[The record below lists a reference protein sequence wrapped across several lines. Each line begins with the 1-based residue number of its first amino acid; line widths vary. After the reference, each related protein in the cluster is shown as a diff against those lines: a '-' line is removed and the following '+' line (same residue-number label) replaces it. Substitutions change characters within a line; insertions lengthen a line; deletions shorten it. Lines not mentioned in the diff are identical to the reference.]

1 MQKLH
6 RWTWGGSF
14 FLGGGGT
21 LKDNGAGEETSALVF
36 A

>member
-1 MQKLH
+1 MQVLH
-6 RWTWGGSF
+6 RWTYGGSF
-14 FLGGGGT
+14 FFLRGT